1 MKTQDTCNPTTV
13 KHRLSLE
20 QKIRKLA
27 RKYRATERRQRK
39 CENKSDCRPK
49 VRPMRAV
56 VLTFAFLAVVAFSF
70 TARAANAA
78 SSFEQANA
86 AFASGNDRAAI
97 TQYEA
102 ILKHAGY
109 SAPVLF
115 NLGNACYRAGQF
127 GAAIL
132 NYERAQILAPRDA
145 SIAANLRLAREKA
158 GVPAPALNEVERA
171 ARILTPNTLAWIG
184 SLALMTICLG
194 IGVGRFVPRFPHVK
208 IIVSVAAVT
217 LLAVTASFAIRWP
230 EFKRAI
236 VITANAPARIAPADT
251 AAESFA
257 LKAGEP
263 VTIAKS
269 YGQFILARTQD
280 GRSGWVNEK
289 EIGRVMPQS
298 SYRFQST
305 KPT

>member
-13 KHRLSLE
+13 KPRLSLE

-27 RKYRATERRQRK
+27 RKYRAAERRQRK
-39 CENKSDCRPK
+39 CENKLGYHPE
-49 VRPMRAV
+49 VRHVRAV
-56 VLTFAFLAVVAFSF
+56 VLAFAFLAVVAFSF
-70 TARAANAA
+70 RVQAANAGSA
-78 SSFEQANA
+78 FEQANA

-102 ILKHAGY
+102 ILKHDGW

-132 NYERAQILAPRDA
+132 NYERAQVLAPRDG
-145 SIAANLRLAREKA
+145 SISANLRLAREKV
-158 GVPAPALNEVERA
+158 GVPASTLNEVERA

-184 SLALMTICLG
+184 SLALTTICLG
-194 IGVGRFVPRFPHVK
+194 IGLGRFRPRFSYGKV
-208 IIVSVAAVT
+208 IVGVAAVT
-217 LLAVTASFAIRWP
+217 VLAVAASFAIRWP
-230 EFKRAI
+230 EFNRAI

-269 YGQFILARTQD
+269 YGQFILARTPD
-280 GRSGWVNEK
+280 GRSGWVA
-289 EIGRVMPQS
+289 RVDLARVLPQS
-298 SYRFQST
+298 SDRSQST
-305 KPT
+305 KRT

>member
-1 MKTQDTCNPTTV
+1 MKIQDTCNPTTV
-13 KHRLSLE
+13 KPRLSLE

-27 RKYRATERRQRK
+27 RKYRAAERRQRK
-39 CENKSDCRPK
+39 CENKSGCRSQ
-49 VRPMRAV
+49 VRHVRAV
-56 VLTFAFLAVVAFSF
+56 VLTFAFLAMVAFSF
-70 TARAANAA
+70 KVQAANAA

-102 ILKHAGY
+102 ILLHDGW

-132 NYERAQILAPRDA
+132 DYERAQVLAPRDA

-158 GVPAPALNEVERA
+158 GVPAQALNEVERA
-171 ARILTPNTLAWIG
+171 ARILTANTLAWIG
-184 SLALMTICLG
+184 SIALITICLG
-194 IGVGRFVPRFPHVK
+194 IGVGRFLPRFSHSKV
-208 IIVSVAAVT
+208 IVGVAAVT
-217 LLAVTASFAIRWP
+217 LLAVAASFAIRWP
-230 EFKRAI
+230 EFNRAI
-236 VITANAPARIAPADT
+236 VITANAPARIAPAGT

-263 VTIAKS
+263 VNIAKS
-269 YGQFILARTQD
+269 YGQFILARTSD
-280 GRSGWVNEK
+280 GRSGWVALADLA
-289 EIGRVMPQS
+289 RVLPQS
-298 SYRFQST
+298 SYGSQST
-305 KPT
+305 NQT